1 MCQVKMHSSTLRVSM
16 HYCMFTIYTHT
27 GFWFSRGFSE
37 NTSAFPSLFGVF
49 PGNFPCRARL
59 FVPTSKSQQ
68 SVQQIL
74 NIPQWQP
81 LFKAQSRVIFTRR
94 KPEPKTGFAT
104 TVSIATS
111 NPDFQNVTSVTS
123 CYLAKAKMAT

>member
-1 MCQVKMHSSTLRVSM
+1 MR
-16 HYCMFTIYTHT
+16 
-27 GFWFSRGFSE
+27 
-37 NTSAFPSLFGVF
+37 FPVCLGYFQET
-49 PGNFPCRARL
+49 FPCRTRL
-59 FVPTSKSQQ
+59 FVRTSKSQQ

-81 LFKAQSRVIFTRR
+81 LFKAQRRAIFTRR

-111 NPDFQNVTSVTS
+111 KNDFQNVTSVIS